1 MVESES
7 LLAEQAAYYRARAA
21 EYDEWFFRLGRYDRG
36 SVGNAAWFAEVDE
49 VRAALDAF
57 GPSGDVL
64 ELACGTGLWTERLL
78 PYATQLTCVDASPE
92 MIEINRVR
100 VGGSVEYVV
109 ADLFSWTPDRTY
121 DTIFFSF
128 WLSHVPP
135 ERFDSFWATVRSALA
150 PGGRAF
156 FVDSRF
162 EPSSTAENHVLEGPA
177 GATQTR
183 KLNDGREFRVVKVF
197 YEPEG
202 LTKQLSTSGFTADVR
217 VTPTYF
223 VYGSARVAE

>member
-21 EYDEWFFRLGRYDRG
+21 EYDEWFFRLGRFDRG
-36 SVGNAAWFAEVDE
+36 AEATQKWFAEVEE
-49 VRAALDAF
+49 VRTALDAF

-78 PYATQLTCVDASPE
+78 PFATSLTCVDASPE
-92 MIEINRVR
+92 MIEINRAR
-100 VGGSVEYVV
+100 VGKNVEYVL
-109 ADLFSWTPDRTY
+109 ADLFAWEPERQY
-121 DTIFFSF
+121 DTVFFGF

-135 ERFDSFWATVRSALA
+135 DRFNGFWEAVRAALA
-150 PGGRAF
+150 PGGRVF

-162 EPSSTAENHVLEGPA
+162 EPTSSATDHFHEGPT
-177 GATQTR
+177 ATTMTR
-183 KLNDGREFRVVKVF
+183 RLNDGREFRVVKVF
-197 YEPEG
+197 YEAPELEARLAG
-202 LTKQLSTSGFTADVR
+202 LGLRADVS

-223 VYGSARVAE
+223 LHGLAATV